1 MVGLLARRLA
11 VAAGIV
17 ALVVVSGV
25 GASGWASPVQTTGA
39 KPGEYP
45 LMSVNWTTVMNAL
58 LNCAP
63 GSGAGVG
70 ARFISPSPGVRLA
83 LVQGF
88 TCSGGAGN
96 PSSGLWAFDSA
107 SSPSSAHLLQV
118 LMDPNW
124 FMRWDHMRVTGRFI
138 SAQIY
143 SDTCCGFGYEYQ
155 YRATWRWNGKR
166 YVGSPAAYT
175 GFSPLRLRVSNSAGP
190 AHLGERVRFT
200 VSVSDDGPL
209 RVSGV
214 GVYFSA
220 FGSGELGGG
229 CQPRCAVGTLAPGQS
244 ERVTWS
250 GRVGTAPFFGESFF
264 AEGYVPA
271 RHMKVLASKGVAV
284 PPLSVGS
291 ANVTVEMPV
300 TVSACPYGSLKARA
314 YQGTGDD
321 EDQTFSQAVVMVF
334 KNVDSRPCLLYGYPT
349 ATLLARS
356 RVVVADDTP
365 HGELGRPEPNISEP
379 IRLAPGGRASS
390 TLIDTTDAWDA
401 CDPVTASALQVAL
414 LGVKDLFTVTA
425 SLTICDGPASRYMT
439 TAVRAGVK
447 QTSY

>member
-1 MVGLLARRLA
+1 M
-11 VAAGIV
+11 
-17 ALVVVSGV
+17 
-25 GASGWASPVQTTGA
+25 
-39 KPGEYP
+39 E
-45 LMSVNWTTVMNAL
+45 
-58 LNCAP
+58 
-63 GSGAGVG
+63 
-70 ARFISPSPGVRLA
+70 
-83 LVQGF
+83 
-88 TCSGGAGN
+88 
-96 PSSGLWAFDSA
+96 
-107 SSPSSAHLLQV
+107 
-118 LMDPNW
+118 
-124 FMRWDHMRVTGRFI
+124 
-138 SAQIY
+138 
-143 SDTCCGFGYEYQ
+143 
-155 YRATWRWNGKR
+155 
-166 YVGSPAAYT
+166 
-175 GFSPLRLRVSNSAGP
+175 
-190 AHLGERVRFT
+190 
-200 VSVSDDGPL
+200 
-209 RVSGV
+209 
-214 GVYFSA
+214 
-220 FGSGELGGG
+220 
-229 CQPRCAVGTLAPGQS
+229 
-244 ERVTWS
+244 
-250 GRVGTAPFFGESFF
+250 RVGTAPFFGESFF

-271 RHMKVLASKGVAV
+271 RHMKVFTSKGVVV

-291 ANVTVEMPV
+291 ANVTVEKPV

-334 KNVDSRPCLLYGYPT
+334 KNIGSRPCLLYGYPT

-356 RVVVADDTP
+356 RAVIADDTP